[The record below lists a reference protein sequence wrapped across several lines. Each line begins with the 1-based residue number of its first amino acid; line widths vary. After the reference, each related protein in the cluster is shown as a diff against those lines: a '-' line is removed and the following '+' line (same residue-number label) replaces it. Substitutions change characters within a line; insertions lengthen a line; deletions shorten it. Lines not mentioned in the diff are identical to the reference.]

1 MTRPAT
7 LPGLEPI
14 LEKDWQRQVIDLARL
29 LKWRVAHFRP
39 AMTKHGW
46 ATPVAADGK
55 GFPDLCLVRER
66 LIFAELKRD
75 GGKLADDQ
83 RIWLAALEH
92 AGIEVHVWR
101 PADAEQV
108 LQTLRRRTDR

>member
-1 MTRPAT
+1 MTRPAA

-14 LEKDWQRQVIDLARL
+14 LEKDWQKQVIDLARL
-29 LKWRVAHFRP
+29 LRWRVAHFRP

-46 ATPVAADGK
+46 VTPVAADGK

-66 LIFAELKRD
+66 VIFVELKRD
-75 GGKLADDQ
+75 GGKTTDDQ
-83 RIWLAALEH
+83 AVWLHALNN
-92 AGIEVHVWR
+92 AGIETYVWR

-108 LQTLRRRTDR
+108 LQILRRRTHR